1 MPNQLYKVTSTSL
14 HENYQVIN
22 KARGKS
28 IVLDEPEA
36 FGGTDIGL
44 SPVEA
49 LLAGLGSCKAIAG
62 RMFAEKL
69 GIKLHELEIEVSG
82 NLNTDGFLG
91 DENVKIGFTDIHAT
105 YRVKADNTE
114 EEILHFVKF
123 VESHC
128 PVGDT
133 LINPASISFDTTI
146 I

>member
-82 NLNTDGFLG
+82 NLNTDGFWVMRTSKSVSLT
-91 DENVKIGFTDIHAT
+91 FTRHTAS
-105 YRVKADNTE
+105 K
-114 EEILHFVKF
+114 
-123 VESHC
+123 
-128 PVGDT
+128 
-133 LINPASISFDTTI
+133 LITPKRRSIIS
-146 I
+146 

>member
-1 MPNQLYKVTSTSL
+1 MPEQIFKVTTTSL
-14 HENYQVIN
+14 NEGYQVIN

-28 IVLDEPEA
+28 IVIDEPKA
-36 FGGTDIGL
+36 FGGTDIGM

-49 LLAGLGSCKAIAG
+49 LLAGLGSCKCIAG

-69 GIKLHELEIEVSG
+69 NIKLHELEVEVTG

-91 DENVKIGFTDIHAT
+91 DENVKIGFTDIHAV
-105 YRVKADNTE
+105 YHVKAENTE
-114 EEILHFVKF
+114 DEINRFVNY

-133 LINPASISFDTTI
+133 LVNPASISFVAKI

>member
-49 LLAGLGSCKAIAG
+49 LLAGLGSC
-62 RMFAEKL
+62 
-69 GIKLHELEIEVSG
+69 
-82 NLNTDGFLG
+82 
-91 DENVKIGFTDIHAT
+91 
-105 YRVKADNTE
+105 
-114 EEILHFVKF
+114 
-123 VESHC
+123 
-128 PVGDT
+128 
-133 LINPASISFDTTI
+133 
-146 I
+146 

>member
-1 MPNQLYKVTSTSL
+1 MPEQIFKVTTTSL
-14 HENYQVIN
+14 KEGYQVIN

-28 IVLDEPEA
+28 IVIDEPKA
-36 FGGTDIGL
+36 FGGTDIGM

-49 LLAGLGSCKAIAG
+49 LLAGLGSCKCIAG

-69 GIKLHELEIEVSG
+69 NINLHELEVEVTG

-105 YRVKADNTE
+105 YHVKADNTE
-114 EEILHFVKF
+114 AEISHFVNY

-133 LINPASISFDTTI
+133 LINPASITFAANVI
-146 I
+146 